1 MEKGDTV
8 FVIKTFKGEII
19 NKLFESADK
28 AMEYAKENGYL
39 PCILI
44 TGAIFYVHY
53 RPGFWH
59 FNDGD
64 YRRPGGET
72 YPGLVR
78 GREEKHEKQSR
89 YKTGLFH

>member
-8 FVIKTFKGEII
+8 FVIKTLKGEVI

-44 TGAIFYVHY
+44 TGEVQ
-53 RPGFWH
+53 G
-59 FNDGD
+59 
-64 YRRPGGET
+64 
-72 YPGLVR
+72 VR
-78 GREEKHEKQSR
+78 
-89 YKTGLFH
+89 